1 MINFTKLANSEF
13 NNNLLET
20 FSGGED
26 DVEVCNIIR
35 KLAAISF
42 TKFTKSNSI
51 FFTLGHS
58 LSTSLIGLGVL
69 DAMKLQYGEVRQS
82 ECINLMASILFC
94 NVGIVHGILKD
105 DKEYKI
111 KISSSDYEDIQDTYT
126 SSCSWRHKSFR
137 SKEFIN
143 ESPYI
148 SSNVNVEI
156 ISRAIDFSDI
166 TKVIER
172 HAELGKNTRLV
183 RAIQIISL
191 MADENFS
198 RRQVEFFYSATE
210 GGALNNGGSF
220 DHNIF
225 SSLEQFRENFGQV
238 FWEILYPDVGD
249 VLLLLRETIGGKKI
263 VSKIYA
269 HL

>member
-13 NNNLLET
+13 NHNLLET

-94 NVGIVHGILKD
+94 NVGIVPV
-105 DKEYKI
+105 
-111 KISSSDYEDIQDTYT
+111 SYT
-126 SSCSWRHKSFR
+126 HLTLPT
-137 SKEFIN
+137 N
-143 ESPYI
+143 
-148 SSNVNVEI
+148 
-156 ISRAIDFSDI
+156 
-166 TKVIER
+166 
-172 HAELGKNTRLV
+172 
-183 RAIQIISL
+183 
-191 MADENFS
+191 
-198 RRQVEFFYSATE
+198 
-210 GGALNNGGSF
+210 
-220 DHNIF
+220 
-225 SSLEQFRENFGQV
+225 REV
-238 FWEILYPDVGD
+238 
-249 VLLLLRETIGGKKI
+249 
-263 VSKIYA
+263 
-269 HL
+269 